1 MRKAFTTLLA
11 LLALAGLPLSAQEN
25 KKKKAIDLEQEFF
38 QLPDSVT
45 NEWLDATPLPKKA
58 RINDYWIVGVHGGVS
73 LQYGYYNPPRQT
85 RFYPN
90 LPVWGVSITRFATM
104 MNTFPNL
111 GMEVGFQ
118 HNYEGYNFK
127 EYEVDGIDGKDT
139 YRQDIDGYHEAYM
152 EVPEVFIL
160 THGHIDMGQYAKI
173 NLKLGMY
180 GGYRMNITRIHDNAY
195 NRVYHDPEIAHSFR
209 DTDNRWS
216 YGVQG
221 GLLEGEVIYSP
232 VETAVVDQVA
242 AVGHERGS
250 VLHPE
255 HGLASE
261 LPQQFRS
268 EGAAES
274 ADLHRHRGL
283 LAEFSHELD
292 VIGDDDL
299 AGRRSGYYLLPEQ
312 RTAQPLHEVE
322 FRVHLVGAVERHIDP
337 FDGGD
342 VRHIQAE
349 ALCQLRRLH

>member
-1 MRKAFTTLLA
+1 MRKCLFA
-11 LLALAGLPLSAQEN
+11 LLALALATLPLSAQDG
-25 KKKKAIDLEQEFF
+25 KKKKAIDLEEEFF

-45 NEWLDATPLPKKA
+45 NEYLDSTPLPKKA
-58 RINDYWIVGVHGGVS
+58 RINDYWMVGVHGGVS

-221 GLLEGEVIYSP
+221 GLGFGLMFDPIEVHLGVQVKWGWSSFYKPDVVSP
-232 VETAVVDQVA
+232 YYYRFAYPLDGAVTLGVYYQLTKRR
-242 AVGHERGS
+242 GHTRGA
-250 VLHPE
+250 LRQ
-255 HGLASE
+255 LA
-261 LPQQFRS
+261 R
-268 EGAAES
+268 
-274 ADLHRHRGL
+274 DY
-283 LAEFSHELD
+283 LAEE
-292 VIGDDDL
+292 
-299 AGRRSGYYLLPEQ
+299 REQ
-312 RTAQPLHEVE
+312 KEQ
-322 FRVHLVGAVERHIDP
+322 
-337 FDGGD
+337 
-342 VRHIQAE
+342 
-349 ALCQLRRLH
+349 

>member
-1 MRKAFTTLLA
+1 MRKAVIPVLLA
-11 LLALAGLPLSAQEN
+11 LSLAALPLSAQEN

-127 EYEVDGIDGKDT
+127 EYEVDKDT

-180 GGYRMNITRIHDNAY
+180 GGYRMNIHRIHDNGY
-195 NRVYHDPEIAHSFR
+195 TVYHDPAIANEFR

-221 GLLEGEVIYSP
+221 GLGF
-232 VETAVVDQVA
+232 
-242 AVGHERGS
+242 
-250 VLHPE
+250 
-255 HGLASE
+255 GLMFDPIE
-261 LPQQFRS
+261 
-268 EGAAES
+268 
-274 ADLHRHRGL
+274 
-283 LAEFSHELD
+283 
-292 VIGDDDL
+292 
-299 AGRRSGYYLLPEQ
+299 
-312 RTAQPLHEVE
+312 
-322 FRVHLVGAVERHIDP
+322 VHLGVQVKWGWSSFYKPDVVSPYYYRFAYPLDGAVTLGVYYQLTKRRGHTRP
-337 FDGGD
+337 
-342 VRHIQAE
+342 A
-349 ALCQLRRLH
+349 LRRLAREYLEQEREQKEP

>member
-1 MRKAFTTLLA
+1 MRKAVIPVLLA
-11 LLALAGLPLSAQEN
+11 LSLAALPLSAQEN

-160 THGHIDMGQYAKI
+160 THGHVDMGQYAKI

-180 GGYRMNITRIHDNAY
+180 GGYRMNIHRIHDNEY
-195 NRVYHDPEIAHSFR
+195 SVYHDPAIANEFR

-221 GLLEGEVIYSP
+221 GLGFGLMFDPIEVHLGVQVKWGWSSFYKPDVVSP
-232 VETAVVDQVA
+232 YYYRFAYPLDGAVTLGVYYQLTKRR
-242 AVGHERGS
+242 GHT
-250 VLHPE
+250 
-255 HGLASE
+255 
-261 LPQQFRS
+261 
-268 EGAAES
+268 
-274 ADLHRHRGL
+274 
-283 LAEFSHELD
+283 
-292 VIGDDDL
+292 
-299 AGRRSGYYLLPEQ
+299 
-312 RTAQPLHEVE
+312 RTA
-322 FRVHLVGAVERHIDP
+322 
-337 FDGGD
+337 
-342 VRHIQAE
+342 
-349 ALCQLRRLH
+349 LRRLAREYLEQEREQKEQ

>member
-1 MRKAFTTLLA
+1 MRKAVIPVLLA
-11 LLALAGLPLSAQEN
+11 LSLAALPLSAQEN

-180 GGYRMNITRIHDNAY
+180 GGYRMNIHRIHDNEY
-195 NRVYHDPEIAHSFR
+195 SVYHDPAIANEFR

-221 GLLEGEVIYSP
+221 GLGFGLMFDPIEVHLGVQVKWGWSSFYKPDVVSP
-232 VETAVVDQVA
+232 YYYRFAYPLDGAVTLGVYYQLTKRR
-242 AVGHERGS
+242 GHT
-250 VLHPE
+250 
-255 HGLASE
+255 
-261 LPQQFRS
+261 
-268 EGAAES
+268 
-274 ADLHRHRGL
+274 
-283 LAEFSHELD
+283 
-292 VIGDDDL
+292 
-299 AGRRSGYYLLPEQ
+299 
-312 RTAQPLHEVE
+312 RTA
-322 FRVHLVGAVERHIDP
+322 
-337 FDGGD
+337 
-342 VRHIQAE
+342 
-349 ALCQLRRLH
+349 LRRLAREYLEQEREQKEK

>member
-1 MRKAFTTLLA
+1 MRKAVIPVLLA
-11 LLALAGLPLSAQEN
+11 LSLAALPLSAQEN

-127 EYEVDGIDGKDT
+127 EFEVDKDT
-139 YRQDIDGYHEAYM
+139 YRQDVDGYHQAYM
-152 EVPEVFIL
+152 EVPEVFVL
-160 THGHIDMGQYAKI
+160 THGHIDMGQYVKI
-173 NLKLGMY
+173 NLKVGMY

-195 NRVYHDPEIAHSFR
+195 PVSHDPEIAHSFR

-221 GLLEGEVIYSP
+221 GLGF
-232 VETAVVDQVA
+232 
-242 AVGHERGS
+242 
-250 VLHPE
+250 
-255 HGLASE
+255 GLMFDPIE
-261 LPQQFRS
+261 
-268 EGAAES
+268 
-274 ADLHRHRGL
+274 
-283 LAEFSHELD
+283 
-292 VIGDDDL
+292 
-299 AGRRSGYYLLPEQ
+299 
-312 RTAQPLHEVE
+312 
-322 FRVHLVGAVERHIDP
+322 VHLGVQVKWGWSSFYKPDVVSPYYYRFAYPLDGAVTLGVYYQLTKRRGHTRP
-337 FDGGD
+337 
-342 VRHIQAE
+342 A
-349 ALCQLRRLH
+349 LRRLAREYLEQEREQKEQ

>member
-1 MRKAFTTLLA
+1 MRKAVIPVLLA
-11 LLALAGLPLSAQEN
+11 LTLAALPLSGQEN

-45 NEWLDATPLPKKA
+45 NEWLDATSLPKKA

-152 EVPEVFIL
+152 EVPEVFLL

-173 NLKLGMY
+173 NLKLGVF
-180 GGYRMNITRIHDNAY
+180 GGYRMNIHRIHDNGY
-195 NRVYHDPEIAHSFR
+195 SVYHDPAIANDFR

-216 YGVQG
+216 YGLQG
-221 GLLEGEVIYSP
+221 GLGFGLMLDPIEVHLGVQVKWGWSSFYKPDVVSP
-232 VETAVVDQVA
+232 YYYRFAYPLDGAVTLGVYYQLTKRR
-242 AVGHERGS
+242 GHT
-250 VLHPE
+250 
-255 HGLASE
+255 
-261 LPQQFRS
+261 
-268 EGAAES
+268 
-274 ADLHRHRGL
+274 
-283 LAEFSHELD
+283 
-292 VIGDDDL
+292 
-299 AGRRSGYYLLPEQ
+299 
-312 RTAQPLHEVE
+312 RTA
-322 FRVHLVGAVERHIDP
+322 
-337 FDGGD
+337 
-342 VRHIQAE
+342 
-349 ALCQLRRLH
+349 LRRLAREYLEQEREQKQQ